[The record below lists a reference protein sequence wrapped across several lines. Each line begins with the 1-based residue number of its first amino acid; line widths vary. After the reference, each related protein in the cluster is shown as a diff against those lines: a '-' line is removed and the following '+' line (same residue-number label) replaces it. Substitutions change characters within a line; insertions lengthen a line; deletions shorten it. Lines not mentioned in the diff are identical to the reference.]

1 MKKLSFSLLFIGLV
15 HWATAQTNAQSEAF
29 WTEVSPG
36 TLVNR
41 STIVAGSQ
49 SAASLANQV
58 VLSQQGTN
66 NQLQY
71 INASGEAGNRAA
83 FVQQGDNNRLSLLV
97 DGTHNTY
104 RLEQLGSGN
113 ELQISSVRGNGAQL
127 ELRQNGNNN
136 SLISTGMPFGGS
148 ASAIRIEQS
157 GGAHAIVTSTY

>member
-1 MKKLSFSLLFIGLV
+1 MKKLSFSLLFLGLV
-15 HWATAQTNAQSEAF
+15 HWATAQTNVQSEAF

-36 TLVNR
+36 TIVNR
-41 STIVAGSQ
+41 SALAAGSQ
-49 SAASLANQV
+49 SAVSVANQV

-66 NQLQY
+66 NRLQY
-71 INASGEAGNRAA
+71 INASNEAGNQAA
-83 FVQQGDNNRLSLLV
+83 FLQQGDNNRLSLQV

-104 RLEQLGSGN
+104 RVEQLGSGN
-113 ELQISSVRGNGAQL
+113 EFQLNSVRGSGSQL

-157 GGAHAIVTSTY
+157 GGARAIVTSTY

>member
-1 MKKLSFSLLFIGLV
+1 MKKLSFSLLFLGLV

-36 TLVNR
+36 TIVNR
-41 STIVAGSQ
+41 SLLAAGSQ
-49 SAASLANQV
+49 AVASAANQIV
-58 VLSQQGTN
+58 FSQQGSG

-71 INASGEAGNRAA
+71 VNASGEAGNRAA
-83 FVQQGDNNRLSLLV
+83 FTQQGDNNRLSLLV
-97 DGTHNTY
+97 DGTHNAY

-157 GGAHAIVTSTY
+157 GGARAIVTSTY